1 MQETHA
7 LPEPDFAARRDRIAR
22 AIQQAAGDA
31 IVLIGAGEPIPV
43 PGGLDRV
50 HRFNTHPDY
59 WFLTGEHRPGGVIAY
74 DPQSA
79 PAATPADAWTA
90 FSVPQSAAERTWEGE
105 ADVPGVP
112 IAELSAWL
120 AARRGRPVAMLGCP
134 LPGVRADDAQ
144 TRRLADL
151 VWHARRVKDDA
162 EVARIRR
169 AAAITAR
176 TFADLPNHI
185 RPGVTE
191 RELRNRILSGFIG
204 AGADGEGYDTI
215 VGVGANAAVLHFTPG
230 SKAAGE
236 RDFILIDAG
245 AEQARYTADVT
256 RTFPVTPGNV
266 STVQRDFYNTVLSA
280 QAQAVA
286 NCKPG
291 VEFHD
296 LHRQAAEAIGAGL
309 VAMGL
314 LKGDPPELVDHGVM
328 RLFFPHGLGHLVGLG
343 VRDASGRLPGRVHR
357 PGPGGTNI
365 RLDLPLQPGY
375 CVTIEPGLYLVPA
388 LIDDPATRER
398 FVDAVRWSEIDK
410 VRKEIQGVRIEDDV
424 LVTDAEPDVLTAEI
438 SKQL

>member
-1 MQETHA
+1 MHDPQA
-7 LPEPDFAARRDRIAR
+7 RPEPSFTARRERIAR
-22 AIQQAAGDA
+22 AIQDAVNDA

-43 PGGLDRV
+43 PGGLDCV
-50 HRFNTHPDY
+50 HPFNTHPDY

-74 DPQSA
+74 DPTDG
-79 PAATPADAWTA
+79 PRDGWTA
-90 FSVPQSAAERTWEGE
+90 FSVPQTAAERTWEGE

-120 AARRGRPVAMLGCP
+120 AARRGRPIAMLGCP

-144 TRRLADL
+144 TRTFADL

-162 EVARIRR
+162 EVARIRH

-215 VGVGANAAVLHFTPG
+215 VGIGANAAVLHFTPG
-230 SKAAGE
+230 PKAAGAH
-236 RDFILIDAG
+236 DFVLIDAG
-245 AEQARYTADVT
+245 AQHARYTADVT
-256 RTFPVTPGNV
+256 RTFPVTPGDV
-266 STVQRDFYNTVLSA
+266 SETQREFYNAVLSA
-280 QAQAVA
+280 QIQTVA
-286 NCKPG
+286 ACKPG

-296 LHRQAAEAIGAGL
+296 LHRQAAETMGAGL

-314 LKGDPPELVDHGVM
+314 LKGDPAELVDRGVM

-343 VRDASGRLPGRVHR
+343 VRDASGRLPGRAQR
-357 PGPGGTNI
+357 PGPGGASI

-398 FVDAVRWSEIDK
+398 FADAVRWNEIDK
-410 VRKEIQGVRIEDDV
+410 VRNEIQGVRIEDDV
-424 LVTDAEPDVLTAEI
+424 LVTDTEPDVLTAEI
-438 SKQL
+438 KKQLSA